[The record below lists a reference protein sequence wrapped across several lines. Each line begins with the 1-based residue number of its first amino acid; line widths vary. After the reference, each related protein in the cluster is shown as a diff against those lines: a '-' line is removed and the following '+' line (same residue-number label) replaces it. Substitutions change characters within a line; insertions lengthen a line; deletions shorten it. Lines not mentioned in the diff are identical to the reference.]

1 MSPLKALFFAA
12 VPVLTAC
19 AAVTPHENT
28 DQVSMVKPEHVTDC
42 TKITTT
48 KVGVTDKV
56 GVYNRSD
63 EAVENDL
70 IALGKNRAIEIGGD
84 TIVVKEPMKD
94 GKMSFDIYKC
104 GR

>member
-1 MSPLKALFFAA
+1 MSPIKAFFFTA

-19 AAVTPHENT
+19 AAVTPNENA
-28 DQVSMVKPEHVTDC
+28 DQVSIVKPEHVAEC

-48 KVGVTDKV
+48 NVGVTDKV

-70 IALGKNRAIEIGGD
+70 ITLGKNRATETGGD

-104 GR
+104 SQ

>member
-1 MSPLKALFFAA
+1 MSPVKAFFFTA

-19 AAVTPHENT
+19 AAVTPHENA
-28 DQVSMVKPEHVTDC
+28 DQISIVKPEHTADC

-48 KVGVTDKV
+48 NVGVTNKV

-63 EAVENDL
+63 EVVENDL
-70 IALGKNRAIEIGGD
+70 ITLGKNRATEIGGD

-104 GR
+104 GQ